1 MIYSM
6 LNLLKIFLV
15 LAIILLNPR
24 RAGAAGLFDS
34 LREFQNLL
42 SLLIPISFMLALIF
56 FFWGVVK
63 FIASAGSEEAK
74 TEGKNI
80 MVWGVVV
87 LFIMSSVWGIV
98 EFFQRDLL
106 GTVPSRIE
114 TNEKNHI
121 FFMRVRRF
129 PCDHFST
136 GNRKPIK
143 RSRGVDGV
151 APNSFRECHTPP
163 LSHCDQRLFW
173 GVSEIDCLIRRSR
186 RRIFWQESYDC
197 GSCCASCHVV
207 GLGSTG

>member
-114 TNEKNHI
+114 TIEKKGTSGS
-121 FFMRVRRF
+121 
-129 PCDHFST
+129 DS
-136 GNRKPIK
+136 G
-143 RSRGVDGV
+143 
-151 APNSFRECHTPP
+151 
-163 LSHCDQRLFW
+163 L
-173 GVSEIDCLIRRSR
+173 RRSG
-186 RRIFWQESYDC
+186 W
-197 GSCCASCHVV
+197 
-207 GLGSTG
+207 